1 MRLIP
6 DLDTS
11 LLVPLV
17 AADALADGAEAWLR
31 PPQDRGCVREFA
43 RRDAAAAHARKRRMG
58 VLTLSDAASATG
70 RFDEWRKAVGR
81 PAALALADLA
91 LADLDLA
98 HRQTARFDLPLRA
111 PDAFRPA
118 LAHRPGATFDA
129 GMATAAQALAL
140 PVAVA

>member
-70 RFDEWRKAVGR
+70 RFDEWWKAVGR
-81 PAALALADLA
+81 PAALALADL
-91 LADLDLA
+91 DLA
-98 HRQTARFDLPLRA
+98 HRRTARFDPPLRA

-118 LAHRPGATFDA
+118 LAHRPGAPFDA